1 MSPNDIKE
9 LSIQVSLNGLSF
21 CILNRTSNEIEYLN
35 RLDFDS
41 KLVPFDLL
49 NRLKTELSV
58 NTVFTDAFKEVLV
71 VHQNELSTLIPSV
84 LYNENYKADY
94 LKFNSKILK
103 TDFLATDDLSINNS
117 VNIYVPYVNINN
129 YIFDTFGSFTYKHS
143 STILIDAILQNNNS
157 TNEEQVFINV
167 NSNTIDVLVYNNK
180 TIQLINI
187 FEYYTKNDFIYYILF
202 VFEQLQLN
210 TETTQVALSG
220 KISEGDDLFTI
231 LYTYV
236 RHVHLAIPQ
245 NSFTFN
251 ESIDVS
257 MHLQHFLIL
266 NSF

>member
-129 YIFDTFGSFTYKHS
+129 YKGV
-143 STILIDAILQNNNS
+143 LQ
-157 TNEEQVFINV
+157 
-167 NSNTIDVLVYNNK
+167 K
-180 TIQLINI
+180 
-187 FEYYTKNDFIYYILF
+187 
-202 VFEQLQLN
+202 
-210 TETTQVALSG
+210 
-220 KISEGDDLFTI
+220 
-231 LYTYV
+231 
-236 RHVHLAIPQ
+236 
-245 NSFTFN
+245 
-251 ESIDVS
+251 
-257 MHLQHFLIL
+257 
-266 NSF
+266 